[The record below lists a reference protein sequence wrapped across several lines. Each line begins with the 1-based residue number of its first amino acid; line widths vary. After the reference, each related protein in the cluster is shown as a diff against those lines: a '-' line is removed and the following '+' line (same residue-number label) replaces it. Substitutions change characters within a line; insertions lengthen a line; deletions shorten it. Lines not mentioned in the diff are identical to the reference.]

1 MLLMKKSKVARSSF
15 LVGMLVILGL
25 FAYALTSQLMDKQQ
39 DQEVFNE
46 ITPIIKLPSIKE
58 EEEIVKP
65 FDTASIA
72 MDYYDGSN
80 GAIVSY
86 EGVYRPSQGMDFV
99 KDGEAFDVYSMM
111 SGTVKDVSEDALLGQ
126 SVSVQHE
133 GILITYQSLSDIG
146 VKVGDEVS
154 IGSVLGKAGRNMY
167 SAQLGNHLHLVVEK
181 NGTITDPKTLIDFK

>member
-1 MLLMKKSKVARSSF
+1 MLVQKKSKVVRNSF
-15 LVGMLVILGL
+15 LISMLVILGL
-25 FAYALTSQLMDKQQ
+25 FAYALTSKLMERSDE
-39 DQEVFNE
+39 QEVFAE
-46 ITPIIKLPSIKE
+46 VTPIIKLPQVK

-65 FDTASIA
+65 FDTAEVA
-72 MDYYDGSN
+72 MDFYDGSN

-99 KDGEAFDVYSMM
+99 KDGEAFSIYSMM
-111 SGTVKDVSEDALLGQ
+111 SGTVKDVHADALLGN
-126 SVSVQHE
+126 SVSIQHE
-133 GILITYQSLSDIG
+133 EYLITYQSLEDVQ

-154 IGSVLGKAGRNMY
+154 VGSVLGKAGRNMY

>member
-1 MLLMKKSKVARSSF
+1 MLVQKKSKVVRNSF
-15 LVGMLVILGL
+15 LISMLVILGL
-25 FAYALTSQLMDKQQ
+25 FAYALTSKLMERSDE
-39 DQEVFNE
+39 QEVFAE
-46 ITPIIKLPSIKE
+46 VTPIIKLPQVK

-65 FDTASIA
+65 FDTAEVA
-72 MDYYDGSN
+72 MDFYDGSN

-99 KDGEAFDVYSMM
+99 KDGEAFSIYSMM
-111 SGTVKDVSEDALLGQ
+111 SGTVKDVNEDALLGN
-126 SVSVQHE
+126 SVSIQHE
-133 GILITYQSLSDIG
+133 EYLITYQSLDDVQ

-154 IGSVLGKAGRNMY
+154 VGSVLGKAGRNMY

>member
-1 MLLMKKSKVARSSF
+1 MLVQKKSKVVRNSF
-15 LVGMLVILGL
+15 LISMLVILGL
-25 FAYALTSQLMDKQQ
+25 FAYALTSKLMERSDEQGVFA
-39 DQEVFNE
+39 EV
-46 ITPIIKLPSIKE
+46 TPIIKLPQVK

-65 FDTASIA
+65 FDTAEVA
-72 MDYYDGSN
+72 MDFYDGSN

-99 KDGEAFDVYSMM
+99 KDGEAFSIYSMM
-111 SGTVKDVSEDALLGQ
+111 SGTVKDVRADALLGN
-126 SVSVQHE
+126 SVSIQHE
-133 GILITYQSLSDIG
+133 EYLITYQSLEDVQ

-154 IGSVLGKAGRNMY
+154 VGSVLGKAGRNMY